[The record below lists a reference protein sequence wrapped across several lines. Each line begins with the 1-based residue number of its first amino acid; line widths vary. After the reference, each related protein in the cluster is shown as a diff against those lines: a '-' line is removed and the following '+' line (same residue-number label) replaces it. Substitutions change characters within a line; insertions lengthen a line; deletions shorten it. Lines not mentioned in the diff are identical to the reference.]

1 MENSLRNH
9 ALVQQQNQQKQL
21 DREEFYRNHG
31 IIRSSSTAA
40 PASSSLY
47 GNNSAA
53 NNTNSNKSRASGGSS
68 SGKGS
73 RSSGTGSSS
82 RSRSTRSGE
91 ASDEAVQGIPES
103 SLQHRHHGEYHSQE
117 HHQQQQYVYHHQQR
131 YPQHHQQY
139 YAGAN
144 VIGLHQQQQQY
155 DQYGYPVYRNSL
167 SSSQQSPSHYYHHHQ
182 QQQYGGHAG
191 GSTAEATAS
200 SQSHYSNILGSI
212 SGSIVSNPTAE
223 EAYRRV
229 GMRLSMSAHGG
240 DSDGSRS
247 SSARKPPAR
256 MVFKS
261 PSSCFRPF
269 KEVLQRA
276 IREREKE
283 DTYSSGSSSKS
294 RSRSKKGKGNIV
306 RKMTLNANELF
317 RLWHSEHSR
326 IQPHHQRRRRKSGSG
341 SSHHSSRSGKSERS
355 SDRDEMSPHRRL
367 AQMTLGDGSHMLP
380 SSSKKQTGSLS
391 AVIES
396 ASQNSSATTRST
408 ATNSR
413 NPRGRGDEE
422 KSRTS
427 STIATD
433 TSMGTRNSLRSF
445 GTLPPRGKCLTQPS
459 EGVSNESLCDNV
471 EGNLIVYENDNIHVP
486 KKQVCVLTRGKIP
499 KGAPSSDFRVQSLLG
514 QGTFAQVF
522 RCLHVQTGQL
532 VAVKIVKNKPAYTRQ
547 AAVEIDVI
555 RALTTTQNRTAN
567 NKSSKNAN
575 ESKDHKK
582 SSSAAEGAHHNNSS
596 DYMIDMVCYFLYKD
610 HLCLVFELLGLNLYE
625 VLKKRQFRGL
635 PLSVTQTLVRQAVL
649 GARTLAQRSIVHCDL
664 KPENILLV
672 NEDDSE
678 SVMSAGESKRL
689 HTSSSLNAK
698 RTSSTPNDKKQSDT
712 KRTGDTSIQSS
723 DADST
728 KNSNQQEDKTQ
739 AEQTQLSDN
748 SKSTTETNNTTKNK
762 GEKEKQQ
769 TPQSKAKSTIESS
782 SHEKGK
788 ESPMESTIAT
798 NESDPTP
805 GCSHQIKLIDFGS
818 ACFEGQMSHTY
829 IQSRFYRSPEVLLGL
844 AYDSAI
850 DMWSLGCVA
859 AELFLG
865 LPILP
870 GVHEHDQLLRI
881 IEMIGDTPDWMLDQ
895 GTKSTKYF
903 VKYFPAATPKSSTPV
918 QSSGTTPDGRAGSTE
933 AATSRSGSEG
943 PRPLP
948 QWRIKTQHEYI
959 SSLSHSDIEK
969 KGGLA
974 KLQKQPGNRYFKR
987 KLLSDIILHK
997 GQSGKQEDLR
1007 SLKSFI
1013 HFLYG
1018 TSSFLFPSS
1027 SKEKKLTVFPPF
1039 LLYIFFVGILDPDPW
1054 KRWTAFQVASHPF
1067 FTGAALQEN
1076 IDPSKMKDENHANKL
1091 FNLYWEAPSDPSIYR
1106 RKLLNVQKTREK
1118 QQAARRGFN
1127 RGHGLSRSRSVS
1139 PSSQDGMP
1147 TVRNA
1152 FSNNNN
1158 NGDDTHSATIGTEEP
1173 INQGNGRHLLQGSYQ
1188 GTFNMSSSMTQFGI
1202 NQGYRLLGSS
1212 SGAQPGF
1219 SGPQSFSES
1228 GNSLGLPG
1236 SFNEVDF
1243 ALALHRPG
1251 VVPMGDSVT
1260 TATTST
1266 TSMSSGNN
1274 SRSTY
1279 NQNSNQTSQIGSY
1292 GTAQVLHYTNQQRR
1306 LTTGSVPR
1314 TSRSLNEGDLG
1325 PADSAPIPTLI
1336 DSHLQHVA
1344 YSSSQETGIGVGP
1357 PIELKPQIDMSVG
1370 APIKSKDENI
1380 SDEPCPV
1387 INSECA
1393 GFPSPEKIPA
1403 TTKDTRA
1410 TKPDDNLAPATNPVQ
1425 PNQNLG
1431 VYDNQVYQQQ
1441 IAAMQQQFQQQQLLL
1456 QQQQATLALQQEQ
1469 LRVYYS
1475 NISGAAGIS
1484 AQQFGIPGTPSAAMN
1499 LQQFGIAGSTATPA
1513 SNVSSAVGITSQQ
1526 FGIPGTQATT
1536 ADSIKSQHFG
1546 IAGAQATPS
1555 TMLNPHQFGLQG
1567 AQAAPSTAVNPQ
1579 QFAIP
1584 GTPAAGIGAQQF
1596 GIPNNTPA
1604 TAQAAASLTP
1614 QFRLSGTAT
1623 PVQAAASLTA
1633 QFRLAGTTTPV
1644 QGVGYYV
1651 ITNPDGTQMIV
1662 PPNQG
1667 VAIPMTGQ
1675 VSGIAPMSNLLPGQL
1690 QALPAGPT
1698 QIQGLAR
1705 TGLPSVGL
1713 PPGTVV
1719 AGMPGI
1725 PTMPTGGIIPA
1736 AASVSSVA
1744 PGAIPTISS
1753 ATSPGPGGLYSNNKN
1768 QQQHHHRHP

>member
-1 MENSLRNH
+1 LRNH

-21 DREEFYRNHG
+21 DREYHHYHG
-31 IIRSSSTAA
+31 IMQSSSTAA

-47 GNNSAA
+47 GNSSNA
-53 NNTNSNKSRASGGSS
+53 NNSNSNKSRASGGSS

-73 RSSGTGSSS
+73 RSSGTGSSR

-91 ASDEAVQGIPES
+91 ASDEAVQGVPES
-103 SLQHRHHGEYHSQE
+103 AAQHRHHSEYHSQE
-117 HHQQQQYVYHHQQR
+117 HHQQQQYHYYHQQQR
-131 YPQHHQQY
+131 YPQHQQY
-139 YAGAN
+139 YVGAN
-144 VIGLHQQQQQY
+144 TIGVHQHQQQQY
-155 DQYGYPVYRNSL
+155 DQYGNPVYRNSL
-167 SSSQQSPSHYYHHHQ
+167 SNSQQSPSHYYHHPPQ
-182 QQQYGGHAG
+182 QQQQQQQQQHGGHAG

-212 SGSIVSNPTAE
+212 GGSIPSNPSAD

-229 GMRLSMSAHGG
+229 GMRLSLSACGG
-240 DSDGSRS
+240 DSDASRS
-247 SSARKPPAR
+247 LNAKKAPQRLNL
-256 MVFKS
+256 KS

-269 KEVLQRA
+269 KEVLQQA

-294 RSRSKKGKGNIV
+294 SRRSKMGPKNIV
-306 RKMTLNANELF
+306 RKMTVNANELYK
-317 RLWHSEHSR
+317 LWHSDHSR
-326 IQPHHQRRRRKSGSG
+326 IKPNPHRRRRKNGNGSIHHPPR
-341 SSHHSSRSGKSERS
+341 SSKSERS
-355 SDRDEMSPHRRL
+355 NGRDEMSPSHRL
-367 AQMTLGDGSHMLP
+367 AQMTLGDGGHIRGHNNMLS
-380 SSSKKQTGSLS
+380 SSSKKQAGSLS

-408 ATNSR
+408 ATGSR
-413 NPRGRGDEE
+413 NPRGRGDED

-459 EGVSNESLCDNV
+459 EGVSNENLCDNV

-555 RALTTTQNRTAN
+555 RALTTNQNRNGSNGKN
-567 NKSSKNAN
+567 NKSSND
-575 ESKDHKK
+575 SKDRYKNGN
-582 SSSAAEGAHHNNSS
+582 SEGTPHSC

-635 PLSVTQTLVRQAVL
+635 PLSMTQTLVRQAVL

-672 NEDDSE
+672 DEDDSE

-689 HTSSSLNAK
+689 QASSSSVK
-698 RTSSTPNDKKQSDT
+698 SISDDKKHPEEKAKPGDGSTNSSDTDSKNQKSEQSD
-712 KRTGDTSIQSS
+712 
-723 DADST
+723 
-728 KNSNQQEDKTQ
+728 KTPG
-739 AEQTQLSDN
+739 EQTQISDN
-748 SKSTTETNNTTKNK
+748 SKSTAETNNTTK
-762 GEKEKQQ
+762 EKEKQQ
-769 TPQSKAKSTIESS
+769 SHQSKTTN
-782 SHEKGK
+782 
-788 ESPMESTIAT
+788 SPMETTIAT
-798 NESDPTP
+798 NESV
-805 GCSHQIKLIDFGS
+805 GILGYNHQIKLIDFGS

-881 IEMIGDTPDWMLDQ
+881 IEMIGNTPDWMLDQ

-903 VKYFPAATPKSSTPV
+903 VKYFPAAAPAPSTPV
-918 QSSGTTPDGRAGSTE
+918 QSSSTSPEGRSGSE
-933 AATSRSGSEG
+933 PPTSRSGSEG

-959 SSLSHSDIEK
+959 ASLSHNDVEK

-1007 SLKSFI
+1007 SLKAFI
-1013 HFLYG
+1013 HFLY
-1018 TSSFLFPSS
+1018 
-1027 SKEKKLTVFPPF
+1027 
-1039 LLYIFFVGILDPDPW
+1039 GILDPDPW

-1067 FTGAALQEN
+1067 FTGATMQEN
-1076 IDPSKMKDENHANKL
+1076 VDPSKIKDGNHANRL

-1127 RGHGLSRSRSVS
+1127 RGPGLSRSRSVS

-1147 TVRNA
+1147 PVRNA
-1152 FSNNNN
+1152 FSNNGN
-1158 NGDDTHSATIGTEEP
+1158 NGDDMRNLTVTTDEAN
-1173 INQGNGRHLLQGSYQ
+1173 NQASSRQLLQGSYQ
-1188 GTFNMSSSMTQFGI
+1188 GTFNVSSSMTQFGS
-1202 NQGYRLLGSS
+1202 NQGLRLLGSS
-1212 SGAQPGF
+1212 SGAHPGF

-1228 GNSLGLPG
+1228 GVSLGLPG

-1274 SRSTY
+1274 SRSNY
-1279 NQNSNQTSQIGSY
+1279 NQTSVGSF
-1292 GTAQVLHYTNQQRR
+1292 GTAQVLHYSSQQYRFA
-1306 LTTGSVPR
+1306 TGSVPR
-1314 TSRSLNEGDLG
+1314 TSRSLNEGDLA
-1325 PADSAPIPTLI
+1325 PADAPIPTLI
-1336 DSHLQHVA
+1336 NSHLQQVVHLQQVE
-1344 YSSSQETGIGVGP
+1344 YSSSQETGIGIGTPIVGP
-1357 PIELKPQIDMSVG
+1357 PIELKLPEVEISVD
-1370 APIKSKDENI
+1370 PPMNPKD
-1380 SDEPCPV
+1380 
-1387 INSECA
+1387 
-1393 GFPSPEKIPA
+1393 EKIPDRPASA
-1403 TTKDTRA
+1403 TTS
-1410 TKPDDNLAPATNPVQ
+1410 KPTGYITPDKMPATTEDTTPTKTEDNSTPATHPNSTASALQ
-1425 PNQNLG
+1425 PNQSLG
-1431 VYDNQVYQQQ
+1431 VYDSSQVYQQHL
-1441 IAAMQQQFQQQQLLL
+1441 AAMQQQFQQQQLLL

-1475 NISGAAGIS
+1475 NLSNAAGIG
-1484 AQQFGIPGTPSAAMN
+1484 APQFGIPGAPSAAINM
-1499 LQQFGIAGSTATPA
+1499 QQFGIAGAP
-1513 SNVSSAVGITSQQ
+1513 
-1526 FGIPGTQATT
+1526 
-1536 ADSIKSQHFG
+1536 G

-1555 TMLNPHQFGLQG
+1555 DSVTSQHFGIAGAPPPTMMNAHQFGMPG
-1567 AQAAPSTAVNPQ
+1567 PQATPSAAVNAQ
-1579 QFAIP
+1579 QFAIQ
-1584 GTPAAGIGAQQF
+1584 GGPAAAIGAQQF
-1596 GIPNNTPA
+1596 GQGTV
-1604 TAQAAASLTP
+1604 QAAAALNP
-1614 QFRLSGTAT
+1614 QFRLAGTAT
-1623 PVQAAASLTA
+1623 PVQAAAALNPQVRLGGTA
-1633 QFRLAGTTTPV
+1633 TPV
-1644 QGVGYYV
+1644 QGGGYYV
-1651 ITNPDGTQMIV
+1651 ITNLDGTQMIV
-1662 PPNQG
+1662 PPTHG
-1667 VAIPMTGQ
+1667 MAIPMTTGQ
-1675 VSGIAPMSNLLPGQL
+1675 VPGMAPMPNILPGQL
-1690 QALPAGPT
+1690 QALPVGPA
-1698 QIQGLAR
+1698 QLQGLTPAALS
-1705 TGLPSVGL
+1705 GLQ
-1713 PPGTVV
+1713 PGAAV

-1725 PTMPTGGIIPA
+1725 QALQAGGIAIPP
-1736 AASVSSVA
+1736 AASVGPA
-1744 PGAIPTISS
+1744 GIPTMNNP
-1753 ATSPGPGGLYSNNKN
+1753 TSPVPPVGLYPNNNN
-1768 QQQHHHRHP
+1768 QQQHPHHRHP